1 MVEETKTLCVRC
13 TPGDQKACR
22 AILAEWAKKTGLS
35 RGKVLTSILRA
46 ARMPEPSTRQHRTE
60 KARAV
65 KAAKRAAKE
74 LARESALDLPT
85 VLRRVTELTSTPD
98 LPSDS

>member
-1 MVEETKTLCVRC
+1 MLPIMVEETKTLCVRC

-22 AILAEWAKKTGLS
+22 AILAEWAKQTGLS

-46 ARMPEPSTRQHRTE
+46 ARMAEPSTRQHRTE
-60 KARAV
+60 KARAA
-65 KAAKRAAKE
+65 KAAKRAAKLLE
-74 LARESALDLPT
+74 LYPPK
-85 VLRRVTELTSTPD
+85 VTELASAPD